1 MKEVT
6 WSSGGLV
13 LFIVKKIQLEE
24 TFLEQPFCGTRHLLG
39 KREREQKRE
48 SEILSCPLSL
58 SLFLRLLPP
67 DKSEGKR

>member
-24 TFLEQPFCGTRHLLG
+24 TFLEQLFCGTRHLLG
-39 KREREQKRE
+39 KERKRTEERERN
-48 SEILSCPLSL
+48 SLLPSL
-58 SLFLRLLPP
+58 SF
-67 DKSEGKR
+67 SFFAIVAS